1 MATYYAINAGGNFSA
16 GGTWSTTA
24 TKDASRTGGA
34 TAPTNADTCI
44 LDDYSGAVTVDHA
57 TACLCKILDCT
68 SNGNYA
74 STLTFTAAKVLFV
87 SGNVIFSAAMTI
99 AGTGTLTINAACA
112 LTPGVTFTGSVSL
125 AGTTVTL
132 GADWTITGS
141 LTSASGTNVMN
152 GNTCYI
158 GGSLTATVAL
168 SGTTLLVMNG
178 TGTISSATTAIAV
191 SNNMTVNT
199 LGTIT
204 VGSYFVYSTGTFKWL
219 AGNISGVGTFF
230 SRACTLDTASVT
242 FPLIMFS
249 QNGNITL
256 ESDFHATN
264 VTFPTLTLAF
274 LGVYNHYY
282 ANVSYYSNGGAAAPN
297 ITYPSGVTV
306 TITNYIG
313 GNNLRTS
320 QFGLDATT
328 NTIKSSTP
336 SSAFYLNFQGP
347 PQNCL
352 LYGLCFADVNAS
364 GSAQEIK
371 NYNGGTLTRCT
382 NIRNV
387 NLPVIP
393 SSVSIGG

>member
-74 STLTFTAAKVLFV
+74 AELTFTADKVLFV
-87 SGNVIFSAAMTI
+87 SGNVIFSATMTI

-168 SGTTLLVMNG
+168 SGTTTLTMNG
-178 TGTISSATTAIAV
+178 TGTVLSTGTSTI
-191 SNNMTVNT
+191 SNNLTINT
-199 LGTIT
+199 AGTINLGAFSYSTGIFTYVSGTIT
-204 VGSYFVYSTGTFKWL
+204 SVSAMTIRGNCSMNTGGMNFFHVSLSSSHTVTRLSDFNMTGYFRVPAPGYNVTLTGAFNTSCANLFIGSLSFLTIKEGTTLTVTTGISIPGSKEL
-219 AGNISGVGTFF
+219 AATRLLS
-230 SRACTLDTASVT
+230 ATASSV
-242 FPLIMFS
+242 
-249 QNGNITL
+249 
-256 ESDFHATN
+256 A
-264 VTFPTLTLAF
+264 
-274 LGVYNHYY
+274 
-282 ANVSYYSNGGAAAPN
+282 
-297 ITYPSGVTV
+297 
-306 TITNYIG
+306 
-313 GNNLRTS
+313 
-320 QFGLDATT
+320 
-328 NTIKSSTP
+328 
-336 SSAFYLNFQGP
+336 YLNFTGVP
-347 PQNCL
+347 SLNKI
-352 LYGLCFADVNAS
+352 YEADFIDIDAS

>member
-24 TKDASRTGGA
+24 TKDATRTGGA

-44 LDDYSGAVTVDHA
+44 LDDYSGAVTVDHT

-87 SGNVIFSAAMTI
+87 SGNVIFSATMTI

-168 SGTTLLVMNG
+168 SGTTTLVMNG
-178 TGTISSATTAIAV
+178 TGTISGT
-191 SNNMTVNT
+191 
-199 LGTIT
+199 GTICNNLT
-204 VGSYFVYSTGTFKWL
+204 VTGSCNLSQLFYQTGTF
-219 AGNISGVGTFF
+219 NCSGGTILGTGRFYVIGSMTF
-230 SRACTLDTASVT
+230 NTGTRKIPDIYIYSICTITLQSKLICGDFSSSAYPLTLSGYYDFTVDTFRGCSASVSRA
-242 FPLIMFS
+242 LIF
-249 QNGNITL
+249 
-256 ESDFHATN
+256 
-264 VTFPTLTLAF
+264 
-274 LGVYNHYY
+274 
-282 ANVSYYSNGGAAAPN
+282 VSG
-297 ITYPSGVTV
+297 TTV
-306 TITNYIG
+306 TI
-313 GNNLRTS
+313 NNLAWIVN
-320 QFGLDATT
+320 GKVVT
-328 NTIKSSTP
+328 NVLLTMSSSTP
-336 SSAFYLNFQGP
+336 SNPFYLKYLGTPGNSF
-347 PQNCL
+347 
-352 LYGLCFADVNAS
+352 FAGISFTDVDAS
-364 GSAQEIK
+364 GSTYEIK
-371 NYNGGTLTRCT
+371 NYNGPATVRCQ
-382 NIRNV
+382 NIKSV
-387 NLPVIP
+387 TLPVIP